1 MNKEYPKASI
11 FNPIRLWKYLFKK
24 PVTHSFEEIFT
35 KKNADY
41 LNKNSITHPVD
52 LNKTAPRTAA
62 DNVRGFHTNDWNDC
76 IGCSTCEDICPTEAI
91 TMVERLDIPEKAGE
105 HQQRPIID
113 YGRCCFCALC
123 VDTCTTGSL
132 KMSKEYIYSN
142 TDPNEFL
149 LMPEDL
155 WQGQKVEEG
164 WVKDE
169 TSDLLDLERVH
180 MDHIEPEERK
190 GSFVEIVRGFS
201 KEFAKMEA
209 ARCVECGVCES
220 SCPVQMNIPAY
231 IRSIWEDDIEGA
243 LRQVYETNPLPSVCG
258 RVCTHNCETS
268 CAIAIRGEAIAIRW
282 LKRYIIDSAPNDIY
296 EKVISEPVSE
306 VIDARVAVVG
316 SGPTG
321 LGAAYYLKVMGYK
334 VDVYEEKEQSG
345 GVMRYG
351 IPAYRLPD
359 TAIDKDIDFI
369 KSIGVSIKTNTR
381 VGRDITMDELEKEY
395 DAVFLGTGFFK
406 ARPLNIPGADHKNV
420 SGAMDFLP
428 QVRDFERGKLK
439 LEEINIEPSV
449 VVIGGGDVAF
459 DVARSATRLQ
469 MLKYGKVDV
478 KLTSLENADALP
490 ASDDELIEGSEE
502 GIQLFCG
509 NGPQEVMIN
518 KKGDMTGLRLWKCLC
533 IFDESGAF
541 KPEFDQEC
549 EQIVE
554 GSQLFLAIGQSPDY
568 DYLTENITSKL
579 EMARGK
585 IKANEFGQVEQLPWL
600 FVGGDIFRGPDLI
613 SGVADGHRA
622 AQGIDDY
629 LYTKAK
635 KKKADASFEEMRNAA
650 KESTPELTPKQR
662 GIK

>member
-1 MNKEYPKASI
+1 MNKKYPKASI

-24 PVTHSFEEIFT
+24 PVTYPFEEIFT

-41 LNKNSITHPVD
+41 LNKNSITTPVD
-52 LNKTAPRTAA
+52 LEKANPRTAS
-62 DNVRGFHTNDWNDC
+62 DNVRGFHTNAWEDC

-105 HQQRPIID
+105 HQQRPTID

-132 KMSKEYIYSN
+132 KMSKEYIYTS
-142 TDPNEFL
+142 TDANEFL

-169 TSDLLDLERVH
+169 VSDLLDLERMEMEHV
-180 MDHIEPEERK
+180 DPDERK
-190 GSFVEIVRGFS
+190 TSFVEIVRGFS
-201 KEFAKMEA
+201 KEYAQMEA

-231 IRSIWEDDIEGA
+231 IKAIWEDDIEGA
-243 LRQVYETNPLPSVCG
+243 LRQIYETNPLPGVCG

-268 CAIAIRGEAIAIRW
+268 CSIAVRGEAIAIRW

-296 EKVISEPVSE
+296 EKVIAEPVSE
-306 VIDARVAVVG
+306 VIDAKIAIVG

-334 VDVYEEKEQSG
+334 VDVFEEKPLPG

-369 KSIGVSIKTNTR
+369 KSIGVTIKTSTR
-381 VGRDITMDELEKEY
+381 VGKDVTMDELEKEY

-428 QVRDFERGKLK
+428 QVRDFERGVLK
-439 LEEINIEPSV
+439 LEDINIEPSV

-469 MLKYGKVDV
+469 LLKYGKADV

-490 ASDDELIEGSEE
+490 ASDDELFEGSDE
-502 GIQLFCG
+502 GVQLFCG

-518 KKGDMTGLRLWKCLC
+518 KKGEMTGLRLWKCLC
-533 IFDESGAF
+533 IFDQKGAF
-541 KPEFDQEC
+541 KPEFDKDC
-549 EQIVE
+549 ELIIE

-568 DYLTENITSKL
+568 DYLTEKL
-579 EMARGK
+579 TGKIEMARGK
-585 IKANEFGQVEQLPWL
+585 IKANEFGQVEQVPWL

-629 LYTKAK
+629 LYNKSK
-635 KKKADASFEEMRNAA
+635 KKKADDSFQEMRSAA
-650 KESTPELTPKQR
+650 KETTPDLTPKQR